1 MLCQSKRSAAAPPT
15 RIYRAGGKA
24 RLCNPPQPGYAVMI
38 NWFFTPPFK
47 SGPAWLQH
55 LEIQP

>member
-1 MLCQSKRSAAAPPT
+1 LSIEALRGSASDP
-15 RIYRAGGKA
+15 IYRASGKA
-24 RLCNPPQPGYAVMI
+24 RLCNPLQPGYAVMI
-38 NWFFTPPFK
+38 NWFFTTPFK

>member
-1 MLCQSKRSAAAPPT
+1 LSIEALRSSASDPF
-15 RIYRAGGKA
+15 YRASGKA
-24 RLCNPPQPGYAVMI
+24 RLCNPPQPGYAVMV
-38 NWFFTPPFK
+38 NLFFTPLFK